1 MLNKKKL
8 TQQQLFLPI
17 VCVLLVLAVN
27 IVYDVVQG
35 REFYDFF
42 KIGIENGL
50 LSGRIIS
57 ILNRGSEVAILS
69 IGMTLVVSAS
79 AGTDISV
86 GSVMSLSASFCVMLI
101 AGFGVS
107 SVSSPDEFAMPM
119 VVGLLG
125 ALLMGVLCGAFNG
138 TLVAYL
144 NIQPMV
150 ATLIL
155 WSAGRAIGLLLCN
168 NLIVYIR
175 VPEFGVFGGYVGP
188 IPTPII
194 IAAVCIVIV
203 TVLLKKTALGM
214 YIQSVGINKK
224 ASRIAG
230 LNSQRIIFFCY
241 VLCGLCAGIAG
252 IVASSRITSADSNN
266 IGLDMEMGRH
276 PGGGPGRQQP
286 GRRPVQPGRLHHRR
300 LHHPG
305 HHHHHVQPGRALR
318 GEPGVQ
324 GGHRHPD
331 RGDPGAPAESLVQ
344 TAQRLQGAGRQ
355 GGGERMKKPAN
366 ALRSRKSMNSNTLL
380 LYITI
385 VLFVLLYAAGCVVYG
400 DRGFTNLQTF
410 LNLFRTNA
418 GLICVACGI
427 TCVMLTGGIDIS
439 VGSLVALD
447 CMLLAYGMSVWG
459 LSAPVMI
466 LIVLAVG
473 LVFGLVQG
481 ICVGYLEIQPFIVT
495 MAGLFFA
502 RGMVSVIST
511 EQLAITADVNET
523 FYNMSSF
530 RISLPFGGT
539 VNRAGKVILP
549 YIGIGVVIALVV
561 LVAVFLM
568 LRYTKFGR
576 SLYAVGG
583 NEQSAAM
590 MGLDVKRTKLKA
602 YVLCSLLCSIG
613 GICYCLNTMMAST
626 TQATGME
633 MDAISSAVIGG
644 TLLTGG
650 VGNVIG
656 TLFGVLINGTI
667 STIVLTNGKLAS
679 SWPNILTAVL
689 LCFFIVLQSIFA
701 RIKEKN
707 K

>member
-1 MLNKKKL
+1 MLRKKCINEIL
-8 TQQQLFLPI
+8 FSDHGLSEYFLLSDTRILFTQAEIDELCAIDDPETLELRRPQNWLFNAIMTVVLIAWLVAGSFIEAISLPNQMLFMLGTIIALLVNYPKIKDQSARIGANGGDAVQVVILIFGAGIFMGLFQGDSELGLSMSDAVAQSLITIIPTQLAGFWGLI
-17 VCVLLVLAVN
+17 VCLISAPGTFFISN
-27 IVYDVVQG
+27 DG
-35 REFYDFF
+35 FY
-42 KIGIENGL
+42 
-50 LSGRIIS
+50 
-57 ILNRGSEVAILS
+57 
-69 IGMTLVVSAS
+69 
-79 AGTDISV
+79 
-86 GSVMSLSASFCVMLI
+86 
-101 AGFGVS
+101 FGV
-107 SVSSPDEFAMPM
+107 MPAIAEA
-119 VVGLLG
+119 GY
-125 ALLMGVLCGAFNG
+125 
-138 TLVAYL
+138 AY
-144 NIQPMV
+144 
-150 ATLIL
+150 
-155 WSAGRAIGLLLCN
+155 
-168 NLIVYIR
+168 
-175 VPEFGVFGGYVGP
+175 
-188 IPTPII
+188 
-194 IAAVCIVIV
+194 
-203 TVLLKKTALGM
+203 
-214 YIQSVGINKK
+214 
-224 ASRIAG
+224 
-230 LNSQRIIFFCY
+230 
-241 VLCGLCAGIAG
+241 
-252 IVASSRITSADSNN
+252 
-266 IGLDMEMGRH
+266 
-276 PGGGPGRQQP
+276 
-286 GRRPVQPGRLHHRR
+286 
-300 LHHPG
+300 
-305 HHHHHVQPGRALR
+305 
-318 GEPGVQ
+318 
-324 GGHRHPD
+324 
-331 RGDPGAPAESLVQ
+331 
-344 TAQRLQGAGRQ
+344 
-355 GGGERMKKPAN
+355 
-366 ALRSRKSMNSNTLL
+366 
-380 LYITI
+380 
-385 VLFVLLYAAGCVVYG
+385 
-400 DRGFTNLQTF
+400 GFTNLQTF

-481 ICVGYLEIQPFIVT
+481 ICVGYLQIQPFIVT

-511 EQLAITADVNET
+511 EQLAITADVNQT
-523 FYNMSSF
+523 FYDMASF

-539 VNRAGKVILP
+539 VNRAGKVLLP

-561 LVAVFLM
+561 LVLVFLM

-613 GICYCLNTMMAST
+613 GICYCMNTMMAST

-701 RIKEKN
+701 RLKEKN